1 MSETQS
7 KSSVKA
13 KIQKFGTFLSGMIMP
28 NIGAIIAWGFMTAIF
43 MSPNGWFP
51 NKYVNSFTSSML
63 YFMIP
68 ILIAYTGGKNVYE
81 ERGGVVGAISVV
93 GTIVLGFPWASPVA
107 QGIVYPTLYPYA
119 ANKSTG
125 IPMFLGAMIMG
136 PLSAWCLKKFD
147 EKFQGKVKA
156 GFEMIYNNFS
166 QGIMGMIFVAIS
178 YFLVGPLLVISTIW
192 IGHGVDWIIT
202 RHLLPLANLV
212 IEPAKVLFLNNAI
225 GNGVLVPLGIQQA
238 AKVGKS
244 VLFLMESNPGPG
256 LGILLACSIFG
267 KGSAKSS
274 APGAIIVHFFGGVH
288 EIYFPYVLMKPMLL
302 LAAMAGGVT
311 GTFLFSI
318 LGGGLTAAAS
328 PGSIIAILLV
338 SAKSAYF
345 GNIVGVFGS
354 AAVSFIVA
362 ALIYKMDKSEDGGDL
377 AAAQGQVSQMKAA
390 AKGQAAAEEDSSS
403 AETTVASYKDVQRI
417 IFACDAG
424 MGSSAMGASLLRD
437 KVKKA
442 GLNLP
447 VTNTAVRNL
456 KDEPGLLVITQ
467 EELAERAKEK
477 TPSALHVAVG
487 NFLSTPKYD
496 QVIARLKAASQ
507 AAPEAEIKE
516 EKQKQV
522 DKLIKQKQFD
532 FDFAAVKEV
541 DFIRHDQHRGTVTMA
556 SSMFKDAMKQAGKKT
571 PVKAVR
577 INELTN
583 DPSHLVIA
591 TPAAAKNLA
600 VRYDQIQVATVNDLL
615 KTDELKGLIEKLK

>member
-7 KSSVKA
+7 KSSAKA

-51 NKYVNSFTSSML
+51 NKYINSFTSSML

-68 ILIAYTGGKNVYE
+68 ILIAYTGGKSVYE

-93 GTIVLGFPWASPVA
+93 GTIVLAFPWANPVA
-107 QGIVYPTLYPYA
+107 QGIVYPALYPYA
-119 ANKSTG
+119 ANKATG

-147 EKFQGKVKA
+147 QAFQSKVKA

-178 YFLVGPLLVISTIW
+178 YFLIGPILVVSTIW
-192 IGHGVDWIIT
+192 IANGVDWIIAH
-202 RHLLPLANLV
+202 HLLPLANLV

-274 APGAIIVHFFGGVH
+274 APGAMIVHFLGGVH
-288 EIYFPYVLMKPMLL
+288 EIYFPYVLMKPILI
-302 LAAMAGGVT
+302 LAAMAGGIT

-318 LGGGLTAAAS
+318 LGGGLIAAAS

-338 SAKSAYF
+338 SAKDAYF
-345 GNIVGVFGS
+345 GNIVGVLGS
-354 AAVSFIVA
+354 AIVSFVVA
-362 ALIYKMDKSEDGGDL
+362 AVIYKMDKSDYGDL
-377 AAAQGQVSQMKAA
+377 AAAQGQMAAMKAES
-390 AKGQAAAEEDSSS
+390 KGLTEEEAGAS
-403 AETTVASYKDVQRI
+403 AVETVESYKDVQRI

-437 KVKKA
+437 KVRKA

-477 TPSALHVAVG
+477 TPNALHVAVG

-496 QVIARLKAASQ
+496 QVVARLKAAGETL
-507 AAPEAEIKE
+507 PEADQVKKS
-516 EKQKQV
+516 EKTAAKANS
-522 DKLIKQKQFD
+522 LASID
-532 FDFAAVKEV
+532 FSKVKEV
-541 DFIRHDQHRGTVTMA
+541 NFIRHDQHLGTVTMA
-556 SSMFKDAMKQAGKKT
+556 SSLFKDQMKKAGKTT

-577 INELTN
+577 INELDN
-583 DPSHLVIA
+583 DPSHLVIV
-591 TPAAAKNLA
+591 TPMAGKNLA
-600 VRYDQIQVATVNDLL
+600 IRYDQIQVITVADLL
-615 KTDELKGLIEKLK
+615 KAGEVSGLVDKLK